1 MEGATLF
8 QEDPLG
14 RSPGWSRT
22 TTHSLVHSKLRDIYS
37 LQSTRG
43 TVGGGKGGNTQ
54 WVSMEAWGKH
64 TNHTQTLPHCDS
76 MKQFK
81 IFFPFFCLK
90 IFVSVAV
97 KSAREEKQNKGNVL
111 QVSSLLLGLVPTL
124 TNKAVWLL
132 LTRAFFISQTK
143 RR

>member
-1 MEGATLF
+1 MEGATLS

-14 RSPGWSRT
+14 RSPGLSRT
-22 TTHSLVHSKLRDIYS
+22 TTHSFTQSPGTYG
-37 LQSTRG
+37 LQSTCG
-43 TVGGGKGGNTQ
+43 TVGRGGDKYPVGIHGGL
-54 WVSMEAWGKH
+54 GKH
-64 TNHTQTLPHCDS
+64 TNLTQTLPHCDS
-76 MKQFK
+76 TKQFK

-97 KSAREEKQNKGNVL
+97 KSAREGKTKQRECVAGKQPAVG
-111 QVSSLLLGLVPTL
+111 LGPTL

-143 RR
+143 RW

>member
-1 MEGATLF
+1 
-8 QEDPLG
+8 
-14 RSPGWSRT
+14 
-22 TTHSLVHSKLRDIYS
+22 
-37 LQSTRG
+37 
-43 TVGGGKGGNTQ
+43 
-54 WVSMEAWGKH
+54 MEAWRKH
-64 TNHTQTLPHCDS
+64 TNLTQTLPHCDF

-81 IFFPFFCLK
+81 IFFPLSFCLK

-97 KSAREEKQNKGNVL
+97 KSAREENQNRVNVL
-111 QVSSLLLGLVPTL
+111 QVSSLLLGLVPTP